1 MHKTTFFFVAFSCLS
16 GISGFS
22 QDYAVSLV
30 PDSLKENAH
39 CVIREYSKIL
49 ELQSVNNGVERI
61 KKVITILDKEGEDQA
76 YLAIHYD
83 KNSTVSIKQIAL
95 FAGDGKRIRIVKL
108 SEIADGP
115 AYSQSLYADD
125 RLKYF
130 KPTYAEYP
138 YSIEYDY
145 ERNSTNLIS
154 YGRWSPID
162 DYNISVQHAK
172 LTITYPTSVIVNK
185 KEISVA
191 LKSSLT
197 KDNKQVEEWEISNI
211 KAIEDEPFDVSLS
224 ERIPQ
229 VYLMPY
235 VLKYNKNVGEAKD
248 WKSYG
253 NWVFDL
259 YAGRD
264 VLSESEKLRITS
276 LLQNIPD
283 TLARI
288 QALYNYL
295 QQNTRYVSI
304 QLGIGGFQPFS
315 AQTVSETGYG
325 DCKALS
331 NYMATLLKLTGV
343 KSYPAL
349 VSSGKYIEPIFKD
362 FPNFSQFDHV
372 ILCIPYHNDT
382 IWLECTSQKKPF
394 GFLGEF
400 TDDRDVL
407 LITDQ
412 GGIFAHTPKYDALT
426 NSRKCIAHF
435 AIDSLGSLQGDMNTR
450 YEGLQYDDA
459 VEFLSLNHDEQ
470 KKWLYGNSQLPA
482 LQIINFTVGDYKSQ
496 QPVAVVEESLLS
508 KNYGSFSGNYMLLP
522 LNLINAQK
530 SVQKGLKNRCSDIV
544 FSRSYIDYDTLTYQI
559 PRQYQFDALPKGIVI
574 NSKFGEYAYSVSVN
588 QNKISYC
595 RKFLIKQGRYSAQE
609 YKALYDFILAISKA
623 DNVKVMLSKK
633 M

>member
-1 MHKTTFFFVAFSCLS
+1 MRKNILFFAACLCLS
-16 GISGFS
+16 WISGFS

-83 KNSTVSIKQIAL
+83 ENSTVSIKQITL

-125 RLKYF
+125 RLKFF

-138 YSIEYDY
+138 YSIEYNY

-154 YGRWSPID
+154 YGCWRPID

-172 LTITYPTSVIVNK
+172 LTIAYPISVIVNK
-185 KEISVA
+185 KEINIA
-191 LKSSLT
+191 LKSSIT
-197 KDNKQVEEWEISNI
+197 QNDNKTEEWEISNI

-235 VLKYNKNVGEAKD
+235 VLKYNRNIGEAKD
-248 WKSYG
+248 WQSYG
-253 NWVFDL
+253 KWVFDL

-264 VLSESEKLRITS
+264 MLSESEKLRITS

-304 QLGIGGFQPFS
+304 QLGIGGYQPFS
-315 AQTVSETGYG
+315 SQTVAETGYG

-343 KSYPAL
+343 KSYPAW

-372 ILCIPYHNDT
+372 ILCVPYHNDT
-382 IWLECTSQKKPF
+382 IWLECTSQKSPF
-394 GFLGEF
+394 GFLGDF
-400 TDDRDVL
+400 ADDRDVL
-407 LITDQ
+407 LITEN
-412 GGIFAHTPKYDALT
+412 GGVFAHTPKYDALT
-426 NSRKCIAHF
+426 NSRKCNAHF
-435 AIDSLGSLQGDMNTR
+435 TIDSLGLLQGTMKTT
-450 YEGLQYDDA
+450 YEGLQYDDTF
-459 VEFLSLNHDEQ
+459 EFLSLNYDEQ
-470 KKWLYGNSQLPA
+470 KKWLYENSLLPA

-496 QPVAVVEESLLS
+496 QPVAVVEESLIS

-530 SVQKGLKNRCSDIV
+530 SVQKGLKKRFSDIV
-544 FSRSYIDYDTLTYQI
+544 VSRSYIDYDTLTYEI
-559 PRQYQFDALPKGIVI
+559 PRQYKFDALPKGVI
-574 NSKFGEYAYSVSVN
+574 LNSKFGEYVYSVSVN
-588 QNKISYC
+588 QNEISYC
-595 RKFLIKQGRYSAQE
+595 RKFLIKQGRYNALE

-623 DNVKVMLSKK
+623 DNIKVMLSKK